1 MKKTGGIF
9 MPIIYLSPS
18 TQENNYF
25 VNGGTEEQYMNLLA
39 DKMVPYLDA
48 SGIRYSR
55 NTPEMTAASSIV
67 ASNAGNYDLHL
78 ALHSNAAP
86 EGKYGTVRGSIVF
99 YYPGSVQ
106 GEKAANI
113 IADGLKTIY
122 PQPNLVQA
130 ESTTSIGEVKRVR
143 APSVFLELAFH
154 DNEAD
159 ATWIKNNLDAIA
171 KNLVLSLTEYFQI
184 PFFEQENARPGLVDV
199 SWGSLNVRARPNP
212 SAPIL
217 AQAPDGAPLT
227 ILNGTGGWYLVN
239 YNGIIGYVSDDFV
252 TLA

>member
-1 MKKTGGIF
+1 

-18 TQENNYF
+18 TQERNYY

-48 SGIRYSR
+48 SGIRYTR
-55 NTPEMTAASSIV
+55 NTPSMTAASSIA

-86 EGKYGTVRGSIVF
+86 ENRYGQVQGSIVF
-99 YYPGSVQ
+99 YYPSSTQ
-106 GEKAANI
+106 GKRAAEI
-113 IADGLKTIY
+113 IADGLKAIY
-122 PQPNLVQA
+122 PQPNLVRAQ
-130 ESTTSIGEVKRVR
+130 STTSIGEVRRVR

-171 KNLVLSLTEYFQI
+171 RNLVLSLTEYFGI
-184 PFFEQENARPGLVDV
+184 PFYETERNQSGTVDV
-199 SWGSLNVRARPNP
+199 SWGTLNIRAQPNTG
-212 SAPIL
+212 AQIL
-217 AQAPDGAPLT
+217 TQAPDGATLT
-227 ILNGTGGWYLVN
+227 ILNRSDGWYLVD
-239 YNGIIGYVSDDFV
+239 YNGTIGYASGDFI
-252 TLA
+252 TLN